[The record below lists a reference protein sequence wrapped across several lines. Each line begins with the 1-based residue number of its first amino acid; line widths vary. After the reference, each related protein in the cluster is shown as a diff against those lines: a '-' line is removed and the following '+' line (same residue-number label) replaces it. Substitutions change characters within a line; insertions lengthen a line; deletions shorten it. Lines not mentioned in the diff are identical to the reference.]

1 MYKYFWQLR
10 WPDLVRKYEEK
21 WLLEWRHCDCVFWW
35 RSNAGF
41 ANNMLNV
48 LAICRLGSVFLSGI
62 WPVTRFQNT
71 NRSRFIPIIIK
82 HIFVYAFVHFLYNF
96 ILLYVSLTKI
106 WSHPSV
112 VTIEASAWL
121 NFAKISP
128 SSVRTV
134 SAKSKKTKQLK
145 SQELNH
151 TLE

>member
-1 MYKYFWQLR
+1 MKTLS
-10 WPDLVRKYEEK
+10 
-21 WLLEWRHCDCVFWW
+21 VFFGED
-35 RSNAGF
+35 RTAVF
-41 ANNMLNV
+41 ANNRLKV
-48 LAICRLGSVFLSGI
+48 LAICRLRSVFLSGI
-62 WPVTRFQNT
+62 LPVTRFQST
-71 NRSRFIPIIIK
+71 NSSRFIPIIIK
-82 HIFVYAFVHFLYNF
+82 NLFVYAFVHFLCNF

-145 SQELNH
+145 SQELNY